1 MKIKLK
7 NLISEATLDDLVG
20 KAGAAGQG
28 STDDAAP
35 AGSED
40 PRDVQKLTDKFMNNQ
55 SIKLAIKRINMKTE
69 VAPAIIAFANLL
81 NQQVPGAITA
91 GRRQQIIK
99 ALRDLT

>member
-7 NLISEATLDDLVG
+7 NLILEATLDDLV
-20 KAGAAGQG
+20 KTPAGSEAGG
-28 STDDAAP
+28 DDGATD

-40 PRDVQKLTDKFMNNQ
+40 PKDVQKLTDKFMNNQ

-81 NQQVPGAITA
+81 NQQVPGSLTSA
-91 GRRQQIIK
+91 RRQQIIK
-99 ALRDLT
+99 ALRDLS